1 MGFKNH
7 HRLDEV
13 NRMYQPAPENTLDS
27 LVHGMDLFDAIEF
40 DVRLT
45 KDDQVIIHH
54 DRKVSIDPNERQGK
68 SPYVEDW
75 ELDEL
80 LKLGFCSLEML
91 LEHPR
96 IQQAV
101 QEEGKV
107 IVVESKRPSYNVKRS
122 GGWFAKNK
130 HDAHL
135 GATMKR
141 AEALLE
147 QYEIPQQSTV
157 HYAFHKSMN
166 DATRVGGIQRNWSTL
181 LPTIRPF
188 AGRKTQRTLAF
199 PEFLTTSFARLM
211 RKHQRN
217 ASPMMPCAI
226 EYLASPTNRIPLG
239 KTVGLRGKSLER
251 LTKIRQGFPV
261 YLWPVSAKIEHAV
274 LNAGLSVLTDSSDPS
289 MTWLPS
295 GHARWTQPATLPLD
309 ETQYLRLKNATK
321 EDHLS
326 VLKSL
331 KDEVTPWRECDVSRK
346 RELLTYWR
354 QRWQWKDSVD
364 DLLAFETTNGSM
376 PWQIVRMI
384 GHRGAG
390 KTKRPVL

>member
-1 MGFKNH
+1 
-7 HRLDEV
+7 
-13 NRMYQPAPENTLDS
+13 MYHPAPENSLNS
-27 LVHGMDLFDAIEF
+27 LVHGMELFDAIEF

-54 DRKVSIDPNERQGK
+54 DRKVSIDPKLRQGRT
-68 SPYVEDW
+68 PLVEDW

-80 LKLGFCSLEML
+80 LELGFCSLEML
-91 LEHPR
+91 LEDSR

-101 QEEGKV
+101 QEQGKV
-107 IVVESKRPSYNVKRS
+107 MVVESKRPSYNVKRS

-130 HDAHL
+130 HDMHM
-135 GATMKR
+135 GATMR
-141 AEALLE
+141 RVEELLD

-157 HYAFHKSMN
+157 HYAFHKSMKE
-166 DATRVGGIQRNWSTL
+166 AARLGEIQRNWSTL
-181 LPTIRPF
+181 LPMVRPF
-188 AGRKTQRTLAF
+188 AGRKTHRALAF
-199 PEFLTTSFARLM
+199 PEFFTTSFARLM
-211 RKHQRN
+211 KKHQRN

-226 EYLASPTNRIPLG
+226 EYLTWPTNRIPLG

-274 LNAGLSVLTDSSDPS
+274 LNAGLSVLTDASDPA

-309 ETQYLRLKNATK
+309 ETQYMRLKNATK

-326 VLKSL
+326 VLKSI
-331 KDEVTPWRECDVSRK
+331 KNDVTPWMECDVSRK

-354 QRWQWKDSVD
+354 QRWQWNATVE
-364 DLLAFETTNGSM
+364 DLLAFEEMNGSM

>member
-1 MGFKNH
+1 
-7 HRLDEV
+7 
-13 NRMYQPAPENTLDS
+13 MYHPAPENSLNS
-27 LVHGMDLFDAIEF
+27 LVHGMELFDAIEF

-54 DRKVSIDPNERQGK
+54 DRKVSIDPKLRQGR
-68 SPYVEDW
+68 SPLVEDW

-80 LKLGFCSLEML
+80 LELGFCSLEML
-91 LEHPR
+91 LEHSR

-101 QEEGKV
+101 QDQGKV
-107 IVVESKRPSYNVKRS
+107 MVVESKRPSYNVKRS

-130 HDAHL
+130 HDMHM
-135 GATMKR
+135 GATMR
-141 AEALLE
+141 RVEELLD

-157 HYAFHKSMN
+157 HYAFHKSMKE
-166 DATRVGGIQRNWSTL
+166 AARLGEIQRNWSTL
-181 LPTIRPF
+181 LPMVRPF
-188 AGRKTQRTLAF
+188 AGRKTHRALAF
-199 PEFLTTSFARLM
+199 PEFFTTSFARLM
-211 RKHQRN
+211 KKHQRN

-226 EYLASPTNRIPLG
+226 EYLTWPTNRIPMG

-274 LNAGLSVLTDSSDPS
+274 LNAGLSVLTDASDPA

-309 ETQYLRLKNATK
+309 ETQYMRLKNATK

-326 VLKSL
+326 VLKSI
-331 KDEVTPWRECDVSRK
+331 KNNVTPWMESDVSRK

-354 QRWQWKDSVD
+354 QRWQWKTSVE
-364 DLLAFETTNGSM
+364 DLLAFEETNGSM

>member
-1 MGFKNH
+1 
-7 HRLDEV
+7 
-13 NRMYQPAPENTLDS
+13 MYHPAPENSLDS
-27 LVHGMDLFDAIEF
+27 LVHGMELFDAIEF

-54 DRKVSIDPNERQGK
+54 DRKVSVNPKLRQGR
-68 SPYVEDW
+68 SPLVEDW

-80 LKLGFCSLEML
+80 LELGFCSLEML
-91 LEHPR
+91 LEHSR

-101 QEEGKV
+101 QEQGKV
-107 IVVESKRPSYNVKRS
+107 MVVESKRPSYNVKRS

-130 HDAHL
+130 HDMHM
-135 GATMKR
+135 GATMR
-141 AEALLE
+141 RVEELLD

-157 HYAFHKSMN
+157 HYAFHKSMKE
-166 DATRVGGIQRNWSTL
+166 AARLGEIQRNWSTL
-181 LPTIRPF
+181 LPMVRPF
-188 AGRKTQRTLAF
+188 AGRKTHRALAF
-199 PEFLTTSFARLM
+199 PEFFTTSFARLM
-211 RKHQRN
+211 KKHQRN

-226 EYLASPTNRIPLG
+226 EYLTWPTNRIPLG

-251 LTKIRQGFPV
+251 LAKIRQGFPV

-274 LNAGLSVLTDSSDPS
+274 LNAGLSVLTDASDPA

-309 ETQYLRLKNATK
+309 ETQYMRLKNATK

-326 VLKSL
+326 VLKSI
-331 KDEVTPWRECDVSRK
+331 KNDVTPWMECDVSRK

-354 QRWQWKDSVD
+354 QRWQWNATVE
-364 DLLAFETTNGSM
+364 DLLAFEETNGSM

>member
-1 MGFKNH
+1 
-7 HRLDEV
+7 
-13 NRMYQPAPENTLDS
+13 MYHPAPENSLNS
-27 LVHGMDLFDAIEF
+27 LVHGMELFDAIEF

-54 DRKVSIDPNERQGK
+54 DRKVSIDPKLRQGR
-68 SPYVEDW
+68 SPLVEDW

-80 LKLGFCSLEML
+80 LELGFCSLEML
-91 LEHPR
+91 LAHSR

-101 QEEGKV
+101 QEQGKAM
-107 IVVESKRPSYNVKRS
+107 VVESKRPSYNVKRS

-130 HDAHL
+130 HDMHM
-135 GATMKR
+135 GATMR
-141 AEALLE
+141 RVEELLD

-157 HYAFHKSMN
+157 HYAFHKSMKE
-166 DATRVGGIQRNWSTL
+166 AARLGEIQRNWSTL
-181 LPTIRPF
+181 LPMVRPF
-188 AGRKTQRTLAF
+188 AGRKTHRALAF
-199 PEFLTTSFARLM
+199 PEFFTTSFARLM
-211 RKHQRN
+211 KKHQRN

-226 EYLASPTNRIPLG
+226 EYLTWPTNRIPLG

-274 LNAGLSVLTDSSDPS
+274 LNAGLSVLTDASDPA

-309 ETQYLRLKNATK
+309 ETQYMRLKNATK

-326 VLKSL
+326 VLKSI
-331 KDEVTPWRECDVSRK
+331 KNDVTPWMESDVSRK

-354 QRWQWKDSVD
+354 QRWQWKTSVE
-364 DLLAFETTNGSM
+364 DLLAFEETNGSM

>member
-7 HRLDEV
+7 QELGKL
-13 NRMYQPAPENTLDS
+13 NPMYHQAPENTLDS
-27 LVHGMDLFDAIEF
+27 LVHGMALFDAIEF

-54 DRKVSIDPNERQGK
+54 DRKVSINPELRHGK
-68 SPYVEDW
+68 SPYVENR

-80 LKLGFCSLEML
+80 LEMGFCSLEML
-91 LEHPR
+91 LEHPL

-101 QEEGKV
+101 QEQGKV
-107 IVVESKRPSYNVKRS
+107 MVIESKRPSYNVKRS

-130 HDAHL
+130 HDIHM

-141 AEALLE
+141 VEEVLD
-147 QYEIPQQSTV
+147 QYDIPQQSTV
-157 HYAFHKSMN
+157 HYAFHKSMK
-166 DATRVGGIQRNWSTL
+166 DAARLGGIQRNWSTL

-188 AGRKTQRTLAF
+188 GGRKIHRILAS

-211 RKHQRN
+211 KKHQRN

-226 EYLASPTNRIPLG
+226 EYLTWPTNRIPLG

-274 LNAGLSVLTDSSDPS
+274 LNAGLSVLTDASDPA

-309 ETQYLRLKNATK
+309 ETQYMRLKNATK

-326 VLKSL
+326 VLKSI
-331 KDEVTPWRECDVSRK
+331 KNDVTPWMECDVSRK
-346 RELLTYWR
+346 RELLAYWR
-354 QRWQWKDSVD
+354 QRWQWNATVE
-364 DLLAFETTNGSM
+364 DLLDFEEKNGSM

>member
-1 MGFKNH
+1 
-7 HRLDEV
+7 
-13 NRMYQPAPENTLDS
+13 MYHPAPENSLNS
-27 LVHGMDLFDAIEF
+27 LVHGMELFDAIEF

-54 DRKVSIDPNERQGK
+54 DRKVSIDPKLRQGR
-68 SPYVEDW
+68 SPLVEDW

-80 LKLGFCSLEML
+80 LELGFCSLEML
-91 LEHPR
+91 LEHSR

-101 QEEGKV
+101 QDQGKV
-107 IVVESKRPSYNVKRS
+107 MVVESKRPSYNVKRS

-130 HDAHL
+130 HDMHM
-135 GATMKR
+135 GATMR
-141 AEALLE
+141 RVEELLD

-157 HYAFHKSMN
+157 HYAFHKSMKE
-166 DATRVGGIQRNWSTL
+166 AARLGEIQRNWSTL
-181 LPTIRPF
+181 LPMVRPF
-188 AGRKTQRTLAF
+188 AGRKTHRALAF
-199 PEFLTTSFARLM
+199 PEFFTTSFARLM
-211 RKHQRN
+211 KKHQRN

-226 EYLASPTNRIPLG
+226 EYLTWPTNRIPMG

-274 LNAGLSVLTDSSDPS
+274 LNAGLSVLTDASDPV

-309 ETQYLRLKNATK
+309 ETQYMRLKNATK

-326 VLKSL
+326 VLKSI
-331 KDEVTPWRECDVSRK
+331 KNNVTPWMESDVSRK

-354 QRWQWKDSVD
+354 QRWQWKTSVE
-364 DLLAFETTNGSM
+364 DLLAFEETNGSM

>member
-1 MGFKNH
+1 
-7 HRLDEV
+7 
-13 NRMYQPAPENTLDS
+13 MYHQAPENTLDS
-27 LVHGMDLFDAIEF
+27 LVHGMTLFDAIEF

-54 DRKVSIDPNERQGK
+54 DRKVSINPELRQGK
-68 SPYVEDW
+68 SPYVENR
-75 ELDEL
+75 ELDDL
-80 LKLGFCSLEML
+80 LEMGFCSLEML
-91 LEHPR
+91 LEHPL

-101 QEEGKV
+101 QEQGKV
-107 IVVESKRPSYNVKRS
+107 MVIESKRPSYNVKRS

-130 HDAHL
+130 HDIHM

-141 AEALLE
+141 VEEVLD
-147 QYEIPQQSTV
+147 QYDIPQQSTV
-157 HYAFHKSMN
+157 HYAFHKSMK
-166 DATRVGGIQRNWSTL
+166 DAARLGELQRNWSTL

-188 AGRKTQRTLAF
+188 GGRKIHRILAS

-211 RKHQRN
+211 RKHQQN

-226 EYLASPTNRIPLG
+226 EYLTTPTNRIPLG

-261 YLWPVSAKIEHAV
+261 YLWPVSAKIEHHV
-274 LNAGLSVLTDSSDPS
+274 LNAGLSVLTDASDPA

-309 ETQYLRLKNATK
+309 ETQYMRLKNATK

-331 KDEVTPWRECDVSRK
+331 KNDATPWMECDRARK
-346 RELLTYWR
+346 RELLTYWK
-354 QRWQWKDSVD
+354 QKWQWNSTVE
-364 DLLAFETTNGSM
+364 DLLDFEEKNGSM

>member
-1 MGFKNH
+1 
-7 HRLDEV
+7 
-13 NRMYQPAPENTLDS
+13 MYHQAPENTLDS
-27 LVHGMDLFDAIEF
+27 LVHGMTLFDAIEF

-54 DRKVSIDPNERQGK
+54 DRKVSINPELRQGK
-68 SPYVEDW
+68 SPYVENR
-75 ELDEL
+75 ELDDL
-80 LKLGFCSLEML
+80 LEMGFCSLEML
-91 LEHPR
+91 LEHPL

-101 QEEGKV
+101 QEQGKV
-107 IVVESKRPSYNVKRS
+107 MVIESKRPSYNVKRS

-130 HDAHL
+130 HDVHM

-141 AEALLE
+141 VEEVLD
-147 QYEIPQQSTV
+147 QYDIPQQSTV
-157 HYAFHKSMN
+157 HYAFHKSMK
-166 DATRVGGIQRNWSTL
+166 DAARLGGLQRNWSTL

-188 AGRKTQRTLAF
+188 GGRKIHRILAS

-211 RKHQRN
+211 RKHQQN

-226 EYLASPTNRIPLG
+226 EYLTPPTNRIPLG

-261 YLWPVSAKIEHAV
+261 YLWPVSAKIEHHV
-274 LNAGLSVLTDSSDPS
+274 LNAGLSVLTDASDPA

-309 ETQYLRLKNATK
+309 ETQYMRLKNATK

-331 KDEVTPWRECDVSRK
+331 KNDATPWMECDRARK
-346 RELLTYWR
+346 RELLTYWK
-354 QRWQWKDSVD
+354 QKWQWNSTVE
-364 DLLAFETTNGSM
+364 DLLDFEEKNGSM

>member
-1 MGFKNH
+1 
-7 HRLDEV
+7 
-13 NRMYQPAPENTLDS
+13 MYHPAPENSLNS
-27 LVHGMDLFDAIEF
+27 LVHGMELFDAIEF

-54 DRKVSIDPNERQGK
+54 DRKVSIDPKLRQGRT
-68 SPYVEDW
+68 PLVEDW

-80 LKLGFCSLEML
+80 LELGFCSLEML
-91 LEHPR
+91 LEDSR

-101 QEEGKV
+101 QEQGKV
-107 IVVESKRPSYNVKRS
+107 MVVESKRPSYNVKRS

-130 HDAHL
+130 HDMHM
-135 GATMKR
+135 GATMR
-141 AEALLE
+141 RVEELLD

-157 HYAFHKSMN
+157 HYAFHKSMKE
-166 DATRVGGIQRNWSTL
+166 AARLGEIQRNWSTL
-181 LPTIRPF
+181 LPMVRPF
-188 AGRKTQRTLAF
+188 AGRKTHRALAF
-199 PEFLTTSFARLM
+199 PEFFTTSFARLM
-211 RKHQRN
+211 KKHQRN

-226 EYLASPTNRIPLG
+226 EYLTWPTNRIPLG

-274 LNAGLSVLTDSSDPS
+274 LNAGLSVLTDASDPA

-309 ETQYLRLKNATK
+309 ETQYMRLKNATK

-326 VLKSL
+326 VLKSI
-331 KDEVTPWRECDVSRK
+331 KNNVTPWMESDVSRK

-354 QRWQWKDSVD
+354 QRWQWKTSVE
-364 DLLAFETTNGSM
+364 DLLAFEETNGSM

>member
-1 MGFKNH
+1 
-7 HRLDEV
+7 
-13 NRMYQPAPENTLDS
+13 MYHPAPENSLNS
-27 LVHGMDLFDAIEF
+27 LVHGMELFDAIEF

-54 DRKVSIDPNERQGK
+54 DRKVSIDPKLRQGR
-68 SPYVEDW
+68 SPLVEDW

-80 LKLGFCSLEML
+80 LELGFCSLEML
-91 LEHPR
+91 LEHSR

-101 QEEGKV
+101 QDQGKV
-107 IVVESKRPSYNVKRS
+107 MVVESKRPSYNVKRS

-130 HDAHL
+130 HDMHM
-135 GATMKR
+135 GATMR
-141 AEALLE
+141 RVEELLD

-157 HYAFHKSMN
+157 HYAFHKSMKE
-166 DATRVGGIQRNWSTL
+166 AARLGEIQRNWSTL
-181 LPTIRPF
+181 LPMVRPF
-188 AGRKTQRTLAF
+188 AGRKTHRALAF
-199 PEFLTTSFARLM
+199 PEFFTTSFARLM
-211 RKHQRN
+211 KKHQRN

-226 EYLASPTNRIPLG
+226 EYLTWPTNRIPMG

-274 LNAGLSVLTDSSDPS
+274 LNAGLSVLTDASDPV

-309 ETQYLRLKNATK
+309 EAQYMRLKNATK

-326 VLKSL
+326 VLKSI
-331 KDEVTPWRECDVSRK
+331 KNNVTPWMESDVSRK

-354 QRWQWKDSVD
+354 QRWQWKTSVE
-364 DLLAFETTNGSM
+364 DLLAFEETNGSM

>member
-1 MGFKNH
+1 
-7 HRLDEV
+7 
-13 NRMYQPAPENTLDS
+13 MYHQAPENTLDS
-27 LVHGMDLFDAIEF
+27 LVHGMALFDAIEF

-54 DRKVSIDPNERQGK
+54 DRKVSINPELRHGK
-68 SPYVEDW
+68 SPYVENR

-80 LKLGFCSLEML
+80 LEMGFCSLEML
-91 LEHPR
+91 LEHPL

-101 QEEGKV
+101 QEQGKV
-107 IVVESKRPSYNVKRS
+107 MVIESKRPSYNVKRS

-130 HDAHL
+130 HDIHM

-141 AEALLE
+141 VEEVLD
-147 QYEIPQQSTV
+147 QYDIPQQSTV
-157 HYAFHKSMN
+157 HYAFHKSMK
-166 DATRVGGIQRNWSTL
+166 DAARLGGIQRNWSTL

-188 AGRKTQRTLAF
+188 GGRKIHRILAS

-211 RKHQRN
+211 KKHQRN

-226 EYLASPTNRIPLG
+226 EYLTWPTNRIPLG

-274 LNAGLSVLTDSSDPS
+274 LNAGLSVLTDASDPA

-309 ETQYLRLKNATK
+309 ETQYMRLKNATK

-326 VLKSL
+326 VLKSI
-331 KDEVTPWRECDVSRK
+331 KNDVTPWMECDVSRK
-346 RELLTYWR
+346 RELLAYWR
-354 QRWQWKDSVD
+354 QRWQWNATVE
-364 DLLAFETTNGSM
+364 DLLDFEEKNGSM

>member
-1 MGFKNH
+1 
-7 HRLDEV
+7 
-13 NRMYQPAPENTLDS
+13 MYHPAPENSLNS
-27 LVHGMDLFDAIEF
+27 LVHGMELFDAIEF

-54 DRKVSIDPNERQGK
+54 DRKVSIDPKLRQGRT
-68 SPYVEDW
+68 PLVEDW

-80 LKLGFCSLEML
+80 LELGFCSLEML
-91 LEHPR
+91 LEDSR

-101 QEEGKV
+101 QEQGKV
-107 IVVESKRPSYNVKRS
+107 MVVESKRPSYNVKRS

-130 HDAHL
+130 HDMHM
-135 GATMKR
+135 GATMR
-141 AEALLE
+141 RVEELLD

-157 HYAFHKSMN
+157 HYAFHKSMKE
-166 DATRVGGIQRNWSTL
+166 AARLGEIQRNWSTL
-181 LPTIRPF
+181 LPMVRPF
-188 AGRKTQRTLAF
+188 AGRKTHRALAF
-199 PEFLTTSFARLM
+199 PEFFTTSFARLM
-211 RKHQRN
+211 KKHQRN

-226 EYLASPTNRIPLG
+226 EYLTWPTNRIPLG

-274 LNAGLSVLTDSSDPS
+274 LNAGLSVLTDASDPA

-309 ETQYLRLKNATK
+309 ETQYMRLKNATK

-326 VLKSL
+326 VLKSI
-331 KDEVTPWRECDVSRK
+331 KNDVTPWMECDVSRK

-354 QRWQWKDSVD
+354 QRWQWNATVE
-364 DLLAFETTNGSM
+364 DLLAFEETNGSM

>member
-1 MGFKNH
+1 
-7 HRLDEV
+7 
-13 NRMYQPAPENTLDS
+13 MYHPAPENSLNS
-27 LVHGMDLFDAIEF
+27 LVHGMELFDAIEF

-54 DRKVSIDPNERQGK
+54 DRKVSIDPKLRQGR
-68 SPYVEDW
+68 SPLVEDW

-80 LKLGFCSLEML
+80 LELGFCSLEML
-91 LEHPR
+91 LEHSR

-101 QEEGKV
+101 QDQGKV
-107 IVVESKRPSYNVKRS
+107 MVVESKRPSYNVKRS

-130 HDAHL
+130 HDMHM
-135 GATMKR
+135 GATMR
-141 AEALLE
+141 RVEELLD

-157 HYAFHKSMN
+157 HYAFHKSMKE
-166 DATRVGGIQRNWSTL
+166 AARLGEIQRNWSTL
-181 LPTIRPF
+181 LPMVRPF
-188 AGRKTQRTLAF
+188 AGRKTHRALAF
-199 PEFLTTSFARLM
+199 PEFFTTSFARLM
-211 RKHQRN
+211 KKHQRN

-226 EYLASPTNRIPLG
+226 EYLTWPTNRIPLG

-274 LNAGLSVLTDSSDPS
+274 LNAGLSVLTDASDPA

-295 GHARWTQPATLPLD
+295 GHARWTQPATLPLN
-309 ETQYLRLKNATK
+309 ETQYMRLKNATK

-326 VLKSL
+326 VLKSI
-331 KDEVTPWRECDVSRK
+331 KNNVTPWMESDVSRK

-354 QRWQWKDSVD
+354 QRWQWKTSVE
-364 DLLAFETTNGSM
+364 DLLAFEETNGSM

-390 KTKRPVL
+390 KTNRPVL

>member
-1 MGFKNH
+1 
-7 HRLDEV
+7 
-13 NRMYQPAPENTLDS
+13 MYHPAPENSLNS
-27 LVHGMDLFDAIEF
+27 LVHGMELFDAIEF

-54 DRKVSIDPNERQGK
+54 DRKVSIDPKLRQGRT
-68 SPYVEDW
+68 PLVEDW

-80 LKLGFCSLEML
+80 LELGFCSLEML
-91 LEHPR
+91 LEHSR

-101 QEEGKV
+101 QDQGKV
-107 IVVESKRPSYNVKRS
+107 MVVESKRPSYNVKRS

-130 HDAHL
+130 HDMHM
-135 GATMKR
+135 GATMR
-141 AEALLE
+141 RVEELLD

-157 HYAFHKSMN
+157 HYAFHKSMKE
-166 DATRVGGIQRNWSTL
+166 AARLGEIQRNWSTL
-181 LPTIRPF
+181 LPMVRPF
-188 AGRKTQRTLAF
+188 AGRKTHRALAF
-199 PEFLTTSFARLM
+199 PEFFTTSFARLM
-211 RKHQRN
+211 KKHQRN

-226 EYLASPTNRIPLG
+226 EYLTWPTNRIPMG

-274 LNAGLSVLTDSSDPS
+274 LNAGLSVLTDASDPA

-309 ETQYLRLKNATK
+309 ETQYMRLKNATK

-326 VLKSL
+326 VLKSI
-331 KDEVTPWRECDVSRK
+331 KNDVTPWMESDVSRK

-354 QRWQWKDSVD
+354 QRWQWKTSVE
-364 DLLAFETTNGSM
+364 DLLAFEETNGSM

>member
-1 MGFKNH
+1 
-7 HRLDEV
+7 
-13 NRMYQPAPENTLDS
+13 MYHQAPENTLDS
-27 LVHGMDLFDAIEF
+27 LVHGMTLFDAIEF

-54 DRKVSIDPNERQGK
+54 DRKVSINPELRQGK
-68 SPYVEDW
+68 SPYVENR
-75 ELDEL
+75 ELDDL
-80 LKLGFCSLEML
+80 LEMGFCSLEML
-91 LEHPR
+91 LEHPL

-101 QEEGKV
+101 QEQGKV
-107 IVVESKRPSYNVKRS
+107 MVIESKRPSYNVKRS

-130 HDAHL
+130 HDIHM

-141 AEALLE
+141 VEEVLD
-147 QYEIPQQSTV
+147 QYDIPQQSTV
-157 HYAFHKSMN
+157 HYAFHKSMK
-166 DATRVGGIQRNWSTL
+166 DAARLGGLQRNWSTL

-188 AGRKTQRTLAF
+188 GGRKIHRILAS

-211 RKHQRN
+211 RKHQQN

-226 EYLASPTNRIPLG
+226 EYLTTPTNRIPLG

-261 YLWPVSAKIEHAV
+261 YLWPVSAKIEHHV
-274 LNAGLSVLTDSSDPS
+274 LNAGLSVLTDASDPA

-309 ETQYLRLKNATK
+309 ETQYMRLKNATK

-331 KDEVTPWRECDVSRK
+331 KNDAAPWMECDRARK
-346 RELLTYWR
+346 RELLTYWK
-354 QRWQWKDSVD
+354 QKWQWNSTVE
-364 DLLAFETTNGSM
+364 DLLDFEEKNGSM

>member
-1 MGFKNH
+1 
-7 HRLDEV
+7 
-13 NRMYQPAPENTLDS
+13 MYHPAPENSLNS
-27 LVHGMDLFDAIEF
+27 LVHGMELFDAIEF

-54 DRKVSIDPNERQGK
+54 DRKVSIDPKLRQGR
-68 SPYVEDW
+68 SPLVEDW

-80 LKLGFCSLEML
+80 LDLGFCSLEML
-91 LEHPR
+91 LEHSR

-101 QEEGKV
+101 QEQGKV
-107 IVVESKRPSYNVKRS
+107 MVVESKRPSYNVKRS
-122 GGWFAKNK
+122 GGLFAKNK
-130 HDAHL
+130 HDMHM
-135 GATMKR
+135 GATMR
-141 AEALLE
+141 RVEELLD

-157 HYAFHKSMN
+157 HYAFHKSMKE
-166 DATRVGGIQRNWSTL
+166 AARLGEIQRNWSTL
-181 LPTIRPF
+181 LPMVRPF
-188 AGRKTQRTLAF
+188 AGRKTHRALAL
-199 PEFLTTSFARLM
+199 PEFFTTSFARLM
-211 RKHQRN
+211 KKHQRN

-226 EYLASPTNRIPLG
+226 EYLTWPTNRIPMG

-274 LNAGLSVLTDSSDPS
+274 LNAGLSVLTDASDPA

-309 ETQYLRLKNATK
+309 ETQYMRLKNATK

-326 VLKSL
+326 VLKSI
-331 KDEVTPWRECDVSRK
+331 KNNVTPWMESDVSRK

-354 QRWQWKDSVD
+354 QRWQWKTSVE
-364 DLLAFETTNGSM
+364 DLLAFEETNGSM

>member
-1 MGFKNH
+1 
-7 HRLDEV
+7 
-13 NRMYQPAPENTLDS
+13 MYHQAPENTLDS
-27 LVHGMDLFDAIEF
+27 LVHGMTLFDAIEF

-54 DRKVSIDPNERQGK
+54 DRKVSINPELRQGK
-68 SPYVEDW
+68 SPYVENR
-75 ELDEL
+75 ELDDL
-80 LKLGFCSLEML
+80 LEMGFCSLEML
-91 LEHPR
+91 LEHPL

-101 QEEGKV
+101 QEQGKV
-107 IVVESKRPSYNVKRS
+107 MVIESKRPSYNVKRS

-130 HDAHL
+130 HDIHM

-141 AEALLE
+141 VEEVLD
-147 QYEIPQQSTV
+147 QYDIPQQSTV
-157 HYAFHKSMN
+157 HYAFHKSMK
-166 DATRVGGIQRNWSTL
+166 DAARLGGLQRNWSTL

-188 AGRKTQRTLAF
+188 GGRKIHRILAS

-211 RKHQRN
+211 RKHQQN

-226 EYLASPTNRIPLG
+226 EYLTTPTNRIPLG

-261 YLWPVSAKIEHAV
+261 YLWPVSAKIEHHV
-274 LNAGLSVLTDSSDPS
+274 LNAGLSVLTDASDPA

-309 ETQYLRLKNATK
+309 ETQYMRLKNATK

-331 KDEVTPWRECDVSRK
+331 KNDATPWMECDRARK
-346 RELLTYWR
+346 RELLTYWK
-354 QRWQWKDSVD
+354 QKWQWNSTVE
-364 DLLAFETTNGSM
+364 DLLDFEEKNGSM

>member
-1 MGFKNH
+1 
-7 HRLDEV
+7 
-13 NRMYQPAPENTLDS
+13 MYHQAPENTLDS
-27 LVHGMDLFDAIEF
+27 LVHGMTLFDAIEF

-54 DRKVSIDPNERQGK
+54 DRKVSINPELRQGK
-68 SPYVEDW
+68 SPYVENR
-75 ELDEL
+75 ELDDL
-80 LKLGFCSLEML
+80 LEMGFCSLEML
-91 LEHPR
+91 LEHPL

-101 QEEGKV
+101 QEQGKV
-107 IVVESKRPSYNVKRS
+107 MVIESKRPSYNVKRS

-130 HDAHL
+130 HDIHM

-141 AEALLE
+141 VEEVLD
-147 QYEIPQQSTV
+147 QYDIPQQSTV
-157 HYAFHKSMN
+157 HYAFHKSMK
-166 DATRVGGIQRNWSTL
+166 DAARLGGLQRNWSTL

-188 AGRKTQRTLAF
+188 GGRKIHRILAS

-211 RKHQRN
+211 RKHQQN

-226 EYLASPTNRIPLG
+226 EYLTPPTNRIPLG

-261 YLWPVSAKIEHAV
+261 YLWPVSAKIEHHV
-274 LNAGLSVLTDSSDPS
+274 LNAGLSVLTDASDPA

-309 ETQYLRLKNATK
+309 ETQYMRLKNATK

-331 KDEVTPWRECDVSRK
+331 KNDATPWMECDRARK
-346 RELLTYWR
+346 RELLTYWK
-354 QRWQWKDSVD
+354 QKWQWNSTVE
-364 DLLAFETTNGSM
+364 DLLDFEEKNGSM

>member
-7 HRLDEV
+7 HRLEV
-13 NRMYQPAPENTLDS
+13 LNRMYHPAPENSLNS
-27 LVHGMDLFDAIEF
+27 LVHGMELFDAIEF

-54 DRKVSIDPNERQGK
+54 DRKVSIDPKLRQGRT
-68 SPYVEDW
+68 PLVEDW

-80 LKLGFCSLEML
+80 LELGFCSLEML
-91 LEHPR
+91 LEHSR

-101 QEEGKV
+101 QEQGKV
-107 IVVESKRPSYNVKRS
+107 MVVESKRPSYNVKRS

-130 HDAHL
+130 HDMHM
-135 GATMKR
+135 GAAMR
-141 AEALLE
+141 RVEELLD

-157 HYAFHKSMN
+157 HYAFHKSMKE
-166 DATRVGGIQRNWSTL
+166 AARLGEIQRNWSTL
-181 LPTIRPF
+181 LPMVRPF
-188 AGRKTQRTLAF
+188 AGRKTHRALAF
-199 PEFLTTSFARLM
+199 PEFFTTSFARLM
-211 RKHQRN
+211 KKHQRN

-226 EYLASPTNRIPLG
+226 EYLTWPTNRIPLG

-274 LNAGLSVLTDSSDPS
+274 LNAGLSVLTDASDPA

-309 ETQYLRLKNATK
+309 ETQYMRLKNATK

-326 VLKSL
+326 VLKSI
-331 KDEVTPWRECDVSRK
+331 KNDVTPWMECDVSRK

-354 QRWQWKDSVD
+354 QRWQWNATVE
-364 DLLAFETTNGSM
+364 DLLAFEETNGSM